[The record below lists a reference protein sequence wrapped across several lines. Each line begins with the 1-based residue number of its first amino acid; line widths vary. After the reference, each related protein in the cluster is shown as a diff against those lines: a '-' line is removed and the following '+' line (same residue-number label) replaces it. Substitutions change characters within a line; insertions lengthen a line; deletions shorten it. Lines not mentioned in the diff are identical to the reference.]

1 MLTRWI
7 SYFALFLL
15 IAAPIAAQKA
25 PDLSLSKEKRAR
37 ASELLKEYKTLTDYG
52 KRFEV
57 LEQLFELDR
66 TVAKTMWG
74 MIDREWRQEWPLYQ
88 KSFSEEAKAV
98 AKIKDVPEK
107 RKRIDELSTTVRS
120 LRDRGN
126 LTKEMVHAEGDPA
139 IKELKELRGVTAGEI
154 LKSSETLTAAHV
166 RIFALAREYNACIE
180 ELLLIDDQ
188 PIDEKEVLIGFEN
201 NAATQALPADKD
213 AMRVLEQNEKLKD
226 KVLPEEAEGI
236 RDLNALR
243 MLIGLRP
250 VLIDPKLCEAGRGH
264 SQDMKEKSFFA
275 HDSPV
280 SGKETPWKRASLAGT
295 SANAEN
301 IYMGSPSPIE
311 ANKAWW
317 YSPGHHKNMLAPG
330 HKRGGMGHFEAHWTQ
345 MFGG

>member
-1 MLTRWI
+1 MITRWI
-7 SYFALFLL
+7 SHFALFLVV
-15 IAAPIAAQKA
+15 AAPLAAQNA
-25 PDLSLSKEKRAR
+25 PDLSLSKEKRIR

-52 KRFEV
+52 KRFDV

-66 TVAKTMWG
+66 SVAKTMWA
-74 MIDREWRQEWPLYQ
+74 MIEREWRKEWPIYQ
-88 KSFSEEAKAV
+88 KTFSDQAKAV

-107 RKRIDELSTTVRS
+107 RKRIDELSATVCS
-120 LRDRGN
+120 LRDRAN
-126 LTKEMVHAEGDPA
+126 LTKEMIHAEGDPA
-139 IKELKELRGVTAGEI
+139 IKELRELRGVTTEEV
-154 LKSSETLTAAHV
+154 LKSSETLIAAHD
-166 RIFALAREYNACIE
+166 RIFALAREYNACVE
-180 ELLLIDDQ
+180 ELLLTDDQ
-188 PIDEKEVLIGFEN
+188 PIDEKDVLIGFEA

-213 AMRVLEQNEKLKD
+213 AMRVLELNEKLKD

-243 MLIGLRP
+243 MLIGMRP
-250 VLIDPKLCEAGRGH
+250 VMIDPKLCEAGRGH
-264 SQDMKEKSFFA
+264 SQDMKEKGFFA

-301 IYMGSPSPIE
+301 IFMGSSSPIQ
-311 ANKAWW
+311 ANQAWW